1 MAFNFGSPNDSSD
14 DEIVADVSAWKT
26 GAKPKRATPPRRTSG
41 FQAVNQPSAE
51 DIAMQSPEPE
61 SAPPR
66 RSAPVAQMQPATE
79 STVISSG
86 EESSS
91 DEEEDE
97 AAPVA
102 PTTLPIEVEDGEDD
116 IWATVDELAGGFAAA
131 EEEVEEEEEE
141 EEEEPRAQQPPAQ
154 HSDSEDDEVQEVP
167 QAQQSLEVS
176 SDSEEDS
183 DNLSVPTRK
192 VEVVISRNELEEDE
206 RADYVDLTAG
216 GDVVRRV
223 LSERENRDGV
233 MEYTVEF
240 EDYHVEEVRF
250 ACDLTSRNR
259 LYMSPQHCR
268 LQLLM
273 NINIHHLLKQY

>member
-1 MAFNFGSPNDSSD
+1 
-14 DEIVADVSAWKT
+14 
-26 GAKPKRATPPRRTSG
+26 
-41 FQAVNQPSAE
+41 
-51 DIAMQSPEPE
+51 MQSPEPE
-61 SAPPR
+61 PVPAR

-79 STVISSG
+79 PTVISSG

-91 DEEEDE
+91 DEEEGE

-102 PTTLPIEVEDGEDD
+102 PTTLPIEVEDDEDD

-131 EEEVEEEEEE
+131 QEDEES
-141 EEEEPRAQQPPAQ
+141 QTQHQPEQ
-154 HSDSEDDEVQEVP
+154 DSDSGEDEVQEVP
-167 QAQQSLEVS
+167 QAQQPLEVS
-176 SDSEEDS
+176 SDSEEDG
-183 DNLSVPTRK
+183 DNLSIPTRK
-192 VEVVISRNELEEDE
+192 VEVVISRNELDDDE

-223 LSERENRDGV
+223 LSERENRDGM

-268 LQLLM
+268 LHLLI

>member
-14 DEIVADVSAWKT
+14 DEIAGDVSAWKS

-41 FQAVNQPSAE
+41 FQAVNQPPAE

-61 SAPPR
+61 PVPAR

-79 STVISSG
+79 PTVISSG

-91 DEEEDE
+91 EEEE
-97 AAPVA
+97 EEVAPVA
-102 PTTLPIEVEDGEDD
+102 PAPLPIEVEDDGDD
-116 IWATVDELAGGFAAA
+116 IWATVDEVAGGFT
-131 EEEVEEEEEE
+131 VEEQEED
-141 EEEEPRAQQPPAQ
+141 PQAHQPAEQ
-154 HSDSEDDEVQEVP
+154 DSDSGEDEVP
-167 QAQQSLEVS
+167 QAQQPLEVS
-176 SDSEEDS
+176 SDSGGES

-192 VEVVISRNELEEDE
+192 VEVVISRYELDEDE

-223 LSERENRDGV
+223 LSEREDRDGV

-250 ACDLTSRNR
+250 ACDLTSRKR
-259 LYMSPQHCR
+259 LYISPHHCH
-268 LQLLM
+268 LHLLM
-273 NINIHHLLKQY
+273 HINIHNRLSEY